1 MNNFRDKEIESYKQK
16 TNSDGT
22 VTWYFYVPKSNGN
35 YSYRVSKDGYVTKAG
50 YMSLGSEQSA
60 TFSVD
65 LDRKDVTS
73 HDFSGLD
80 SRVLTRDEANL
91 IMNVSDKNVKNI
103 DVDET
108 FRLRAYRVWEI
119 INSDAGNIMIEPD
132 FNYEILSGADN
143 IDIEEVED
151 NRTNGKGNWL
161 DIKGVKA
168 GTAVITL

>member
-1 MNNFRDKEIESYKQK
+1 
-16 TNSDGT
+16 
-22 VTWYFYVPKSNGN
+22 
-35 YSYRVSKDGYVTKAG
+35 
-50 YMSLGSEQSA
+50 MSLGSEQSA

-80 SRVLTRDEANL
+80 IRVLTRDEANL

-132 FNYEILSGADN
+132 FIMKF
-143 IDIEEVED
+143 I
-151 NRTNGKGNWL
+151 RCR
-161 DIKGVKA
+161 
-168 GTAVITL
+168 